1 MATTLVTPRD
11 AELLQ
16 LLAWCPLTADQI
28 LAASETFGQ
37 PFPSI
42 RPLQRRLQ
50 HLCAA
55 GWVRRA
61 RYAIYNRGA
70 LPYYILTSA
79 GWQLLH
85 GPRQPLPHKRRFGD
99 VSLLMQEHTRRL
111 ADVLVHT
118 LVAAH
123 QARLRTRFQ
132 RSEEL
137 VLRVGEQTLIPDA
150 GLQLVTS
157 EGRTFNFLW
166 EIDNGTEPVVSPRQR
181 DSLARKIALYES
193 WQQATPERFR
203 VLFFFRGTERRDHA
217 LRVARGLAINA
228 RRRLVYG
235 VTLGEFLNAAAP
247 LTTPVFRDHH
257 GEPQPLVAAL
267 GIVHQR
273 MPRIDTRRVS

>member
-1 MATTLVTPRD
+1 MATTLITPRD
-11 AELLQ
+11 GELLQ

-28 LAASETFGQ
+28 LAASRTFRQ
-37 PFPSI
+37 PFPSV

-50 HLCAA
+50 LLCAA

-61 RYAIYNRGA
+61 RYAVYNRGA
-70 LPYYILTSA
+70 LPYYVLSPA

-111 ADVLVHT
+111 AEVLVHT

-123 QARLRTRFQ
+123 AAGLEARFQ

-137 VLRVGEQTLIPDA
+137 ALHVGQETLIPDA
-150 GLQLVTS
+150 GLQLVTR

-166 EIDNGTEPVVSPRQR
+166 EIDNGTEPVVSARPR
-181 DSLARKIALYES
+181 DNLLRKMALYEA
-193 WQQATPERFR
+193 WQQTTAERFR
-203 VLFFFRGTERRDHA
+203 VLFFFRGAERRDHA
-217 LRVARGLAINA
+217 LRVAESLTRNP

-235 VTLGEFLNAAAP
+235 VTLSDFLTAAAP
-247 LTTPVFRDHH
+247 LTAPLFRDHH
-257 GEPQPLVAAL
+257 GEVQSL
-267 GIVHQR
+267 IVSAK
-273 MPRIDTRRVS
+273 PPTRIDTLRSG